1 MQYDFEA
8 KKGLEEKHYGIHKGT
23 RRIYEVELK
32 DRNIENAGYVPLY
45 KVCVCLSAH
54 QLMDLLDDNQLSG
67 ELKDLASELNEDDN
81 GVLML
86 FN

>member
-1 MQYDFEA
+1 
-8 KKGLEEKHYGIHKGT
+8 
-23 RRIYEVELK
+23 
-32 DRNIENAGYVPLY
+32 
-45 KVCVCLSAH
+45 
-54 QLMDLLDDNQLSG
+54 LDDNQLSG